1 MQSTGAGTDAQGTK
15 RGRRGRW
22 LRRLIPLGLVVVA
35 AAVVGLIAWMPKEPD
50 DPPPTNTPPVNVTI
64 RVVRAEPQLADA
76 FTLTAVVEPN
86 RVVQVAAE
94 VSGRIEKYGRRQG
107 EVTWRGRR
115 LPEGAT
121 LQEGEPVWQ
130 GDPLIHLNK
139 DLLQARFEQAQAQF
153 DYDQREY
160 RRVLDLSEGEATS
173 ETELD
178 DARTR
183 RDVAKALL
191 NEAAE
196 QLERA
201 TITAPIDGVLNR
213 LLMEV
218 GEYATPGDSVAEI
231 VDIDQAKVVVDVPE
245 RDVHYLAV
253 GQTAQ
258 VLVRVPQPR
267 ELEGQITYISELA
280 DEHTRTSRLEITVD
294 NREHALRSGQIARAR
309 LTRRVL
315 NDVIMIP
322 LGAVI
327 PLENGKAVYL
337 ADQEDRAQRRE
348 VELGFIKGRSVE
360 ILRGLAEGDRLII
373 AGHRFVGPGQ
383 PVNVANVAAGTPA
396 GPPKDNS
403 SEGRP

>member
-1 MQSTGAGTDAQGTK
+1 MHSTSAGTYAQQAK
-15 RGRRGRW
+15 RGRGGGW
-22 LRRLIPLGLVVVA
+22 LKRLIPLGLIVVA
-35 AAVVGLIAWMPKEPD
+35 AAAVAFVALMPNEPA
-50 DPPPTNTPPVNVTI
+50 DPPATNTPPVNVTI
-64 RVVRAEPQLADA
+64 RVVRAEPQLADT

-94 VSGRIEKYGRRQG
+94 ASGRIETYGRRQR
-107 EVTWRGRR
+107 ERTWRGRR

-121 LQEGEPVWQ
+121 LQEGEPISQ
-130 GDPLIHLNK
+130 GDPLIHLDK
-139 DLLQARFEQAQAQF
+139 DLLQAGFERARAQF

-160 RRVLDLSEGEATS
+160 RRLLDLSEGGATS
-173 ETELD
+173 QTELD

-183 RDVAKALL
+183 RDIAKALL
-191 NEAAE
+191 DEAAE

-218 GEYATPGDSVAEI
+218 GEYATPGDLVAEI

-253 GQTAQ
+253 GQSAD
-258 VLVRVPQPR
+258 VFVRSPQPR
-267 ELEGQITYISELA
+267 ELVGEITYISELA

-294 NREHALRSGQIARAR
+294 NREHVLRAGQIVRAC

-315 NDVIMIP
+315 NDVVMIP

-327 PLENGKAVYL
+327 PLENGKVVYL
-337 ADQEDRAQRRE
+337 ADSEGRAERRE
-348 VELGFIKGRSVE
+348 VELGFIKGRSVQ
-360 ILRGLAEGDRLII
+360 ILSGLAEGDRLIV

-383 PVNVANVAAGTPA
+383 PVSVINVADEAPA
-396 GPPKDNS
+396 TQPEDTS
-403 SEGRP
+403 SEGQP

>member
-1 MQSTGAGTDAQGTK
+1 MQSTGAASDARETK
-15 RGRRGRW
+15 RGRGGRW
-22 LRRLIPLGLVVVA
+22 LRRLIPLGLVLVA
-35 AAVVGLIAWMPKEPD
+35 AAVVALIAWMPNEPA

-64 RVVRAEPQLADA
+64 RVVRAEPELADT

-94 VSGRIEKYGRRQG
+94 VSGQIETYGRRQR

-130 GDPLIHLNK
+130 GDPLIHMNK
-139 DLLQARFEQAQAQF
+139 DLLQARFERAQAQF

-160 RRVLDLSEGEATS
+160 RRVLDLFERGATS

-178 DARTR
+178 DVRTR

-218 GEYATPGDSVAEI
+218 GEYAAPGDCVAEI

-258 VLVRVPQPR
+258 VFVRGPQPR
-267 ELEGQITYISELA
+267 ELEGEIAYISELA
-280 DEHTRTSRLEITVD
+280 DEYTRTSRLEITVD
-294 NREHALRSGQIARAR
+294 NPEHLLRSGQIARAR

-327 PLENGKAVYL
+327 PLENGKAVYI
-337 ADQEDRAQRRE
+337 ADGEDRARRRE
-348 VELGFIKGRSVE
+348 VELGFIKGRSVQ
-360 ILRGLAEGDRLII
+360 ILSGLAEGDRLIT

-383 PVNVANVAAGTPA
+383 PVNVVNVAAGAPA
-396 GPPKDNS
+396 GRPQDTS
-403 SEGRP
+403 SEDRP